1 MSMYLD
7 KDSRGI
13 YGFHDITFQELSS
26 ILSILSTYR
35 NPREKELESIAFQT
49 FMYIEHQLLK
59 IEANDR
65 SETVPPK

>member
-13 YGFHDITFQELSS
+13 YGFHDITFQELS
-26 ILSILSTYR
+26 LSTYR

-49 FMYIEHQLLK
+49 FMCIEHQLLK

-65 SETVPPK
+65 PETVPPK